1 MILDNENDNYK
12 VHEWISKYTTQGKM
26 DVVTGYFTIGALAF
40 VSDRFNDLID
50 EFRFILGDF
59 VQSDNHQDRTLDLL
73 NENLNLQAAFKLSK
87 VAKDAVDFLKQDKV
101 SARTLEANFCHA
113 KAYIFKSTNDKDPQK
128 QFYITG
134 SSNLTEAGIGLK
146 QTSNVELNT
155 ADFGASSD
163 YKELLT
169 WFKNIWKSP
178 KAGTKKTILDSKGKK
193 KSIPFKEYLIQEI
206 EKIFIRYEPIE
217 IYYKI
222 LFELFG
228 KSLLEELDNPE
239 FTRQVGRLEN
249 SVIYN
254 SLYEFQKKGALSLIK
269 MLQKY
274 NGAILAD
281 AVGLG
286 KTWTALAVMKYYQ
299 LQGREIILLCP
310 KKLRHNWHQYKK
322 HQSSRFEKDQFEYF
336 IRYHTDLQAERLEK
350 YDDRSDTFFTNDKPK
365 LFVID
370 ESHNLRNHKSKRY
383 QLFLDEILKKNDD
396 FKILML
402 SATPINN
409 TLNDI
414 RNQFKLIVKG
424 DNKGFYE
431 TIGVRSI
438 DYTFRAATRAFD
450 EWRELDEPQIADFI
464 KLLPSNFFK
473 LSDSLTVARTRE
485 MIKSFQNSFEFPKK
499 QKPENLFVT
508 PKHIGNIESFEE
520 LFDHFPPMLSA
531 YQPAFY
537 IQQAEDIEKIHD
549 EQQRDRFLV
558 KMMYILLVKRL
569 ESSWYAF
576 KITVGRILEH
586 HQNALNKIKKYQEA
600 KTDSNIDFDEEVN
613 NFNDDDQDEITVE
626 FTLGKKRKISLSEID
641 RAGFLEGFKKD
652 IKKDIDTLTNLT
664 YNLSRFEEKIEKES
678 SRPQNYTSDD
688 DKLETL
694 IEKITEKRKK
704 GENNN
709 NPKVLIFTVYR
720 DTGLYLFEQLIERGF
735 DKIAFVS
742 GTESK
747 THDTETATK
756 NFEPILERFA
766 PYTKLFLEKEWDYE
780 PSKMFLSNQEKYR
793 EWQEWITENEP
804 KTAEKIRKPIDI
816 LIATDA
822 LSEGQNF
829 QDCDLVVNYDIHWNP
844 VRVIQRM
851 GRIDR
856 LGSPNEKIFGINFW
870 PSDNINKYLNLQK
883 RVEDRM
889 ATMKL
894 SGAEVDHEFSE
905 RFAEMAK
912 DEELD
917 RKQTA
922 RMLKQMET
930 GWDDIEESSQ
940 SLGFDDLSLEK
951 YRQELLEELDK
962 NKDKYRKMPKAV
974 YSGFRADKS
983 QMAEEGLAALLGY
996 PARPVN
1002 TNEHEY
1008 KSYELVYIDSEGNPI
1023 LANQKEVLE
1032 ALTYHKKYPRFVP
1045 VDIDK
1050 GKPDALDPLQ
1060 NALLKWLEQ
1069 QKTEEETDEEG
1080 NVKKTMGASAKDVL
1094 AKLKMGDKDAVDK
1107 IKSGES
1113 IDEQFKPEKYDL
1125 ITWLIIS

>member
-1 MILDNENDNYK
+1 MLLDNENKNYK
-12 VHEWISKYTTQGKM
+12 VHEWISKYTTEGKM

-40 VSDRFNDLID
+40 ISDKLNELID
-50 EFRFILGDF
+50 EFRFVLGDF
-59 VQSDNHQDRTLDLL
+59 VQSDNHKDRTLDLL
-73 NENLNLQAAFKLSK
+73 NENLNLEAAFQLSK
-87 VAKDAVDFLKQDKV
+87 VARNAVGFLKQEKI
-101 SARTLEANFCHA
+101 SAKTMEANFCHA
-113 KAYIFKSTNDKDPQK
+113 KAYIFKSKNGKDPQ
-128 QFYITG
+128 QQYYITG

-146 QTSNVELNT
+146 KTSNVELNT

-163 YKELLT
+163 YRELVE
-169 WFKNIWKSP
+169 WFTNIWKSP
-178 KAGTKKTILDSKGKK
+178 KASAKKTILDSKGKK
-193 KSIPFKEYLIQEI
+193 KSITFKNYLIQEI
-206 EKIFIRYEPIE
+206 EKIFLQYEPID

-228 KSLLEELDNPE
+228 KSLLEELNNPE

-254 SLYEFQKKGALSLIK
+254 SLYEFQKKGTLSLIK

-299 LQGREIILLCP
+299 LQGREVVLLCP

-336 IRYHTDLQAERLEK
+336 IRYHTDLQPERLEK
-350 YDDRSDTFFTNDKPK
+350 YDDRADTYFINDKPK

-383 QLFLDEILKKNDD
+383 QLFLDEILKKNEDY
-396 FKILML
+396 KILML

-424 DNKGFYE
+424 ETRGFYE

-438 DYTFRAATRAFD
+438 DYTFRAAARAFD
-450 EWRELDEPQIADFI
+450 EWRELDEPKIAEFI
-464 KLLPSNFFK
+464 KMLPSNFFK
-473 LSDSLTVARTRE
+473 LSDSLTVARTRK
-485 MIKSFQNSFEFPKK
+485 MIKSFQDSFEFPKK
-499 QKPENLFVT
+499 QKPENLYVT
-508 PKHIGNIESFEE
+508 PKQIGNIESFEE
-520 LFDHFPPMLSA
+520 LFEHFPPMLSA

-537 IQQAEDIEKIHD
+537 VQQEKDVETIHD

-569 ESSWYAF
+569 ESSWYSF
-576 KITVGRILEH
+576 KITVDRILEH
-586 HQNALNKIKKYQEA
+586 HQNALSKIKKYQEA
-600 KTDSNIDFDEEVN
+600 KTDSEIDIEQDVKNFD
-613 NFNDDDQDEITVE
+613 DDDQDDLPEE

-641 RAGFLEGFKKD
+641 RAGFLAGFKKD
-652 IKKDIDTLTNLT
+652 IKKDIDALTNLT
-664 YNLSRFEEKIEKES
+664 YNLGRFQEKINNELKRTKNHS
-678 SRPQNYTSDD
+678 SED

-694 IEKITEKRKK
+694 IQKIIEKRKN
-704 GENNN
+704 GANSNNQ
-709 NPKVLIFTVYR
+709 KVLIFTVYR
-720 DTGLYLFEQLIERGF
+720 DTAVYLFDQLRQRGF
-735 DKIAFVS
+735 EHIAYVS
-742 GTESK
+742 GSESK
-747 THDTETATK
+747 TSDQETTTN

-766 PYTKLFLEKEWDYE
+766 PYTKLFLEKEWGYE
-780 PSKMFLSNQEKYR
+780 PSKMFMTTQEKYL
-793 EWQEWITENEP
+793 EWQEWIAEHDP
-804 KTAEKIRKPIDI
+804 KIAEKITTPIDI

-856 LGSPNEKIFGINFW
+856 LGSPNEQIFGINFW

-912 DEELD
+912 DEALD
-917 RKQTA
+917 QKQTA

-930 GWDDIEESSQ
+930 GWEDIEESTET
-940 SLGFDDLSLEK
+940 LGFDDLSLEK

-962 NKDKYRKMPKAV
+962 HKEKYRNMPKAV

-983 QMAEEGLAALLGY
+983 EMAKEGLVALLGY
-996 PARPVN
+996 PARSANV
-1002 TNEHEY
+1002 TRHEY
-1008 KSYELVYIDSEGNPI
+1008 KSFELVYVDHNGNPA

-1032 ALTYHKKYPRFVP
+1032 ALTFHKKYPRFVP
-1045 VDIDK
+1045 VEIDK
-1050 GKPDALDPLQ
+1050 GKAEALDPLQ
-1060 NALLKWLEQ
+1060 KSLINWLDK
-1069 QKTEEETDEEG
+1069 QKTQEEIDEDG
-1080 NVKKTMGASAKDVL
+1080 NVKKTMGPSAKDVL
-1094 AKLKMGDKDAVDK
+1094 AKLKTGDKEAMDK

-1113 IDEQFKPEKYDL
+1113 IDEQLKPEKYDL
-1125 ITWLIIS
+1125 ITWMIVS